1 MNPSAAFAAVLADE
15 LVRCG
20 MREAVLAPGSRSAPL
35 ALALHDRAAAGELR
49 LHVRIDERSASFLAL
64 GLAKAGRRPVALVCT
79 SGTAAAHF
87 HAAVIEADEACVP
100 LLVLTADR
108 PPELRGT
115 GANQT
120 IDQLKLYG
128 PAVRW
133 FCEVGVPEARAG
145 MVSYW
150 RSLACRAWAVAAGE
164 AGGPVPPGP
173 VHLNVPLRE
182 PLVPGAE
189 GAGGRKGRA
198 PGEWRAPGEGRAPG
212 AMALAGPSRSPAA
225 RTAPPGQHSGPLSPR
240 LPGRPPSWPG
250 PSAAWS
256 CAVTAIMT
264 RRRCSTW
271 PRRPDGRYW
280 PSRHRAPG
288 AAATPCRPTA
298 TCSMP
303 RPSAPRTSR
312 TSSSRRAGPACRA
325 ASWRS

>member
-1 MNPSAAFAAVLADE
+1 MGSRSGPVAGQDAGRRRGPPRQPAPAARAARGARAVRPAWRTWPAVNPSAAFAAVLADE

-49 LHVRIDERSASFLAL
+49 LHVRVDERSASFLAL
-64 GLAKAGRRPVALVCT
+64 GLAKADRRPVALVCT

-164 AGGPVPPGP
+164 AGGRGGRGERGRGRPRPARRPPG
-173 VHLNVPLRE
+173 
-182 PLVPGAE
+182 
-189 GAGGRKGRA
+189 
-198 PGEWRAPGEGRAPG
+198 
-212 AMALAGPSRSPAA
+212 
-225 RTAPPGQHSGPLSPR
+225 
-240 LPGRPPSWPG
+240 
-250 PSAAWS
+250 
-256 CAVTAIMT
+256 
-264 RRRCSTW
+264 RRRLDSIR
-271 PRRPDGRYW
+271 PR
-280 PSRHRAPG
+280 
-288 AAATPCRPTA
+288 
-298 TCSMP
+298 
-303 RPSAPRTSR
+303 
-312 TSSSRRAGPACRA
+312 
-325 ASWRS
+325 